1 MPLPTY
7 FHVMTPS
14 VSTMKVAGLA
24 ASRVVGV
31 GHIVQLSHHF
41 CGIVQHREG
50 DTQLPSD
57 VLCAAEV
64 VHADGNHLRVQGLY
78 VVVSPCQLAELSPA
92 VSSPKGPVEDHYQI
106 LVVPV
111 GLQ

>member
-1 MPLPTY
+1 MEQGTDETGQ
-7 FHVMTPS
+7 MTQE
-14 VSTMKVAGLA
+14 AGVLGDLEQA
-24 ASRVVGV
+24 EKERHDSDQADRQINGATGGGEDGV
-31 GHIVQLSHHF
+31 GERLHLASV
-41 CGIVQHREG
+41 V
-50 DTQLPSD
+50 
-57 VLCAAEV
+57 EV
-64 VHADGNHLRVQGLY
+64 VDADGNHLRVQGLY